1 MKIESILGITASLIA
16 IGTIVYQ
23 GYKKFQTKDLDTL
36 FTELAD
42 PNTPIKKQ
50 HRILHKISQD
60 ARLNGNSI
68 SKSYIRNFS
77 SDRRS
82 KSAIFHDIC
91 KKNHIEPTKDLC
103 SGVLG
108 YDEPSFYK
116 EWVQY
121 HKQDTVY
128 MSALL
133 KERHQATYERLIA
146 ILDKHGIPYA
156 LLEGTRDIWCRDY
169 MPVQTSGGKLVQF
182 RYDPSY
188 LNGKPEWRASKS
200 DVKEVCAAN
209 KLHPVFSDINLDGG
223 NVVMYGKKAIITDR
237 VFSENPKID
246 ERDLRKQLSDLLE
259 AEIVIIPAYAKSI
272 DFTGH
277 ADGMIRFVDAETV
290 IGLDNEQESRQWKDK
305 MDEAMRVAK
314 LNYVKFPFF
323 DCKIKGNSV
332 HAIGVYLNYLEI
344 GNLIVMPVFGDSY
357 PGNKDAEALAKMK
370 ELFPHKTIETIDY
383 NDVALEG
390 GLLNCTTW
398 VARQ

>member
-1 MKIESILGITASLIA
+1 MRIESILGIIASLIA
-16 IGTIVYQ
+16 IGTIISQ
-23 GYKKFQTKDLDTL
+23 GYKKFQTKDLATL

-82 KSAIFHDIC
+82 KSAIFHEIC
-91 KKNHIEPTKDLC
+91 LKNGIEPTKDLC
-103 SGVLG
+103 SKVLG

-133 KERHQATYERLIA
+133 KERYKVTYERLIA
-146 ILDKHGIPYA
+146 ILDKYGIPHA

-188 LNGKPEWRASKS
+188 LKRKPEWRASRS

-209 KLHPVFSDINLDGG
+209 RLHPIFSDINLDGG

-246 ERDLRKQLSDLLE
+246 RDELRKQLSELLD

-277 ADGMIRFVDAETV
+277 ADGMMRFVDAETV
-290 IGLDNEQESRQWKDK
+290 IG
-305 MDEAMRVAK
+305 
-314 LNYVKFPFF
+314 
-323 DCKIKGNSV
+323 
-332 HAIGVYLNYLEI
+332 
-344 GNLIVMPVFGDSY
+344 
-357 PGNKDAEALAKMK
+357 
-370 ELFPHKTIETIDY
+370 
-383 NDVALEG
+383 
-390 GLLNCTTW
+390 
-398 VARQ
+398 

>member
-16 IGTIVYQ
+16 IGSLILAIYQ
-23 GYKKFQTKDLDTL
+23 KCRRKDLYTL

-91 KKNHIEPTKDLC
+91 LKNRIEPTKDLC
-103 SGVLG
+103 SNVLG

-133 KERHQATYERLIA
+133 KELHKDTYERLIA
-146 ILDKHGIPYA
+146 ILDKHGIPHT
-156 LLEGTRDIWCRDY
+156 LIEGTRDIWCRDY
-169 MPVQTSGGKLVQF
+169 MPVQTSSGKLVQF

-188 LNGKPEWRASKS
+188 LKGKREWRDSKS
-200 DVKEVCAAN
+200 EVKEVCAVN

-259 AEIVIIPAYAKSI
+259 AEIVIIPAYDKSK

-290 IGLDNEQESRQWKDK
+290 IGFDNEQESREWKDK
-305 MDEAMRVAK
+305 MDKAMRVAK
-314 LNYVKFPFF
+314 LNYIKFPFF
-323 DCKIKGNSV
+323 DCKIKGNYE

-370 ELFPHKTIETIDY
+370 ELFPHKIIETIDY
-383 NDVALEG
+383 NDIALKG

-398 VARQ
+398 VVRQ